1 MLRASEAPHS
11 LCVPGQTRIPRR
23 QLSKYRHN
31 AQNPKSRWSTWRV
44 GQNWGAEVGTEYC
57 LCLLSFEF
65 VVPLAGKPDAR
76 CPHLRISSR
85 SRLLTK
91 LVQRDTSAH
100 SVPRTHKIQR

>member
-31 AQNPKSRWSTWRV
+31 AQNPKSSWSTWRV

-76 CPHLRISSR
+76 CPHLKISSR
-85 SRLLTK
+85 SGLLM
-91 LVQRDTSAH
+91 VQRDTKSPCTPSLALTR
-100 SVPRTHKIQR
+100 SS